1 MKVGDLVKRGDIIAL
16 VVDVMYA
23 NEIQWI
29 RVLGAEQRGICAAR
43 DYVSEIGW
51 KVINPATTKVEQ

>member
-1 MKVGDLVKRGDIIAL
+1 MQVGDLVKKGDTIAI
-16 VVDVMYA
+16 VVAVMRA

-29 RVLGAEQRGICAAR
+29 RVLGAHTAFCAPR

-51 KVINPATTKVEQ
+51 KVISESR

>member
-1 MKVGDLVKRGDIIAL
+1 MKVGDLVKKGDTIAL
-16 VVDVMYA
+16 VVEVMCA

-29 RVLGAEQRGICAAR
+29 RVVGAEKRGICATR

-51 KVINPATTKVEQ
+51 KVISESR

>member
-1 MKVGDLVKRGDIIAL
+1 MQVGDLVKRGDIIAL
-16 VVDVMYA
+16 VVGVMRA
-23 NEIQWI
+23 HEIQWI
-29 RVLGAEQRGICAAR
+29 LVHGAR

>member
-1 MKVGDLVKRGDIIAL
+1 MQVGDLVKRDDIIAL
-16 VVDVMYA
+16 VVEVMHA

-29 RVLGAEQRGICAAR
+29 RVLGAR

-51 KVINPATTKVEQ
+51 KVINPAKTKVEQ

>member
-1 MKVGDLVKRGDIIAL
+1 MKVGDLVKKGDTIAI
-16 VVDVMYA
+16 VVAVMRA

-29 RVLGAEQRGICAAR
+29 RVCGAQKRGICATR

-51 KVINPATTKVEQ
+51 KVISESR

>member
-1 MKVGDLVKRGDIIAL
+1 MQVGDLVKRGDIIAL
-16 VVDVMYA
+16 VVEVMYA

-29 RVLGAEQRGICAAR
+29 RVHGAR

-51 KVINPATTKVEQ
+51 KVINPAKTKAQQ